1 MIFCRMSQDVGKL
14 RCRIAQ
20 VLLYMLGSSKTI
32 SFWEKP
38 VIHIHIRSYFIQC
51 SVVANLLF
59 NEWLMKDYVLIIQSV
74 YFLRFIVP
82 PWSHFKT
89 LYCGCSHLEL
99 FPIHTKNENFVRDP
113 PMIIHIGFGLIQF
126 SSFRKIVHSFPH
138 SVCRPSWIFD
148 VHKIQVFGRECS
160 SEHRSQVWNQVNSF
174 PMISDQHKRQTFLR
188 GPSKAIILFSVKF
201 AVSDFHSTQQQKW
214 KNRGK
219 GSSNAYCVQLRIN

>member
-1 MIFCRMSQDVGKL
+1 MWIWITGFSQKL
-14 RCRIAQ
+14 I
-20 VLLYMLGSSKTI
+20 VLLEPNMYNRTCAIRHLSFPTSCDIRQKIMLPK
-32 SFWEKP
+32 
-38 VIHIHIRSYFIQC
+38 Y
-51 SVVANLLF
+51 L
-59 NEWLMKDYVLIIQSV
+59 KDYVLIIQSV

-160 SEHRSQVWNQVNSF
+160 SEHRSQVWNQLNSF
-174 PMISDQHKRQTFLR
+174 PMI
-188 GPSKAIILFSVKF
+188 
-201 AVSDFHSTQQQKW
+201 
-214 KNRGK
+214 
-219 GSSNAYCVQLRIN
+219 